1 MATKRK
7 IYLPSI
13 ANIGA
18 GSAANTVGLVD
29 LPLYY
34 KYHAIGIEY
43 VDGGASPQDIA
54 NYASG
59 SLATG
64 VSGTPGAGGLIGDI
78 ALKINTN
85 VTRIHSAIELDHL
98 NVVNGTIY
106 GRQALG
112 AGANMKQVLVL
123 NFAEPWR
130 ITAADRVLTAANLT
144 PTFGVNSAQI
154 QITLGA
160 AMPATG
166 SLVLYAVVEPPD
178 TAVPTQWVSKQV
190 LRQQIAASG
199 TAIDITTLPM
209 TGYYQTLE
217 MRNPTGA
224 CIGKATLKVNGTA
237 IRELLRDSNVAELVR
252 QGMNPA
258 NSSVAGAF
266 GYDLI
271 LDDDD
276 PVNSALPAGGQNFQ
290 LHLDFYNV
298 NGAATAAT
306 ASGNIT
312 ALIELLQINGW

>member
-1 MATKRK
+1 
-7 IYLPSI
+7 
-13 ANIGA
+13 
-18 GSAANTVGLVD
+18 
-29 LPLYY
+29 
-34 KYHAIGIEY
+34 
-43 VDGGASPQDIA
+43 
-54 NYASG
+54 
-59 SLATG
+59 
-64 VSGTPGAGGLIGDI
+64 
-78 ALKINTN
+78 
-85 VTRIHSAIELDHL
+85 
-98 NVVNGTIY
+98 
-106 GRQALG
+106 
-112 AGANMKQVLVL
+112 
-123 NFAEPWR
+123 
-130 ITAADRVLTAANLT
+130 
-144 PTFGVNSAQI
+144 
-154 QITLGA
+154 
-160 AMPATG
+160 
-166 SLVLYAVVEPPD
+166 
-178 TAVPTQWVSKQV
+178 V

-237 IRELLRDSNVAELVR
+237 FRELLRDSNVAELVR

-298 NGAATAAT
+298 SGAATAAT

-312 ALIELLQINGW
+312 ALIEVLQINGW